1 MSVCSECWV
10 LSGRG
15 LWDGQMHIQRNR
27 MDVCLLW
34 FLCVVRWRS
43 VRRADPLYREV
54 VWMSVC
60 FKCCVLSG
68 RGLCDGLITRPEE
81 SYLLWCVILCDLE
94 TSWMRK
100 AWPTTRTNLPQNK
113 KKLSLMNN
121 IVMSQHSFVFGQH
134 VSTLNYIIFR
144 ILIFN
149 KHIEKN
155 SMFLVDWF
163 YSFMSLT
170 EGDASHKKSKI

>member
-1 MSVCSECWV
+1 MSVCCE
-10 LSGRG
+10 
-15 LWDGQMHIQRNR
+15 
-27 MDVCLLW
+27 
-34 FLCVVRWRS
+34 
-43 VRRADPLYREV
+43 
-54 VWMSVC
+54 
-60 FKCCVLSG
+60 CCVLSG

-163 YSFMSLT
+163 YSFMSLKNGWISDVKNLYVSFVYCWAGSSIGIAT
-170 EGDASHKKSKI
+170 GYGLDGPGIESRYFPHLFRPALGPTQPRVQWVPSLSRG